1 MKKKSSLTLTV
12 MTVCFM
18 LVVVLLPSIALA
30 QDKLSYSCSNQIYH
44 AFDKEK
50 IAAFTKATGIAVD
63 VHTASSQSCLYRLMN
78 GWCDIASTAR
88 ELERRQ
94 VDYGYTQ
101 IAICKDP
108 LAVITRKE
116 CEVDNLTEEQLQAIF
131 AGEIKNWQEVGGPD
145 LPIFV
150 IVPGRDTAAN
160 KNFRRQIM
168 KHKEID
174 HQFEAYN
181 STMVLEAVK
190 YFPCGAVSFISHG
203 ADVKYEELQ
212 EIKING
218 LSPKDKDYPYFQIFY
233 YVTKGE
239 QSAAVK
245 KFIDFTFSE
254 AGREIILKNGML
266 PLDR

>member
-1 MKKKSSLTLTV
+1 MFHSV
-12 MTVCFM
+12 AM
-18 LVVVLLPSIALA
+18 A

-50 IAAFTKATGIAVD
+50 IAAFTKATGIGVD

-78 GWCDIASTAR
+78 DWCDIASTAR

-116 CEVDNLTEEQLQAIF
+116 CKVDNLSEQQLQAIF
-131 AGEIKNWQEVGGPD
+131 AGEVTNWKEVGGPD
-145 LPIFV
+145 LAVFV

-160 KNFRRQIM
+160 KNFRRQVM

-174 HQFEAYN
+174 HQFEAYT

-190 YFPCGAVSFISHG
+190 YFPCGAVSFISQG
-203 ADVKYEELQ
+203 AAIKYEDIQ

-218 LSPKDKDYPYFQIFY
+218 FSPNDKDYPYYQIFY

-239 QSAAVK
+239 QSATVK
-245 KFIDFTFSE
+245 KFIDFTFSKE
-254 AGREIILKNGML
+254 SREIITKNGML

>member
-1 MKKKSSLTLTV
+1 MKKKSNVTLTI
-12 MTVCFM
+12 MAICF
-18 LVVVLLPSIALA
+18 LLGAIMFHPVALA